1 MIPVYLVRKW
11 LQESA
16 DILRD
21 GGAPETAAVYEE
33 VIELFDIA
41 NGPIRVAMR
50 ERIRGA
56 IAVVAMNCGGNVI
69 EALDK
74 LGYAIVPKEWVE

>member
-41 NGPIRVAMR
+41 NGPIRLAMR
-50 ERIRGA
+50 EKVNEAERRVISSHGNALIFWLRECGC
-56 IAVVAMNCGGNVI
+56 VA
-69 EALDK
+69 
-74 LGYAIVPKEWVE
+74 VPKEWVE

>member
-21 GGAPETAAVYEE
+21 GGAPGTAAVYEE
-33 VIELFDIA
+33 KA
-41 NGPIRVAMR
+41 G
-50 ERIRGA
+50 
-56 IAVVAMNCGGNVI
+56 
-69 EALDK
+69 
-74 LGYAIVPKEWVE
+74 